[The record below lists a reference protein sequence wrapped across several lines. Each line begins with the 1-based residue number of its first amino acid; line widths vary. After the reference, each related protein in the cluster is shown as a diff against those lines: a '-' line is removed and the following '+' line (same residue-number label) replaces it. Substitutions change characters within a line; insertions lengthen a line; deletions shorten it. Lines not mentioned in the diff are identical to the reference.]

1 MIFPKEGWLDEAEI
15 LLYCLSSFIYYSL
28 QNISEIAVHSAED
41 LLQDINLG
49 IMDADSIL
57 LNLTVAK
64 DLALA
69 VLNMSLPPL
78 ASAEDLA
85 RQINRSIIPDDI
97 VQDIVD
103 NATASRMIA
112 EEALAMAQAAR

>member
-15 LLYCLSSFIYYSL
+15 LIYCLSSFIYYSL